1 MEGNTLMR
9 HNNRKFDRK
18 SYKANDQKAKDAMSN
33 YLSQQGYTD
42 IEQREDYFFDISAK
56 KDKNYFFEV
65 EIKNQWGDVWP
76 SSWKEVRIPERKQRL
91 INKWKKEFKDH
102 ELIFVVFNTDCSKA
116 WFMDGDLVGE
126 STIGKIQNST
136 RIGEPHLQE
145 PFFHIPYQEAELIQ
159 IN

>member
-1 MEGNTLMR
+1 MR
-9 HNNRKFDRK
+9 HNNRKFDK
-18 SYKANDQKAKDAMSN
+18 VSYKANDQKAKDAMSN
-33 YLSQQGYTD
+33 YLSRQGYTD

-65 EIKNQWGDVWP
+65 EIKNQWGEVWP

-145 PFFHIPYQEAELIQ
+145 PFFHIPYQEAELIN
-159 IN
+159 IL